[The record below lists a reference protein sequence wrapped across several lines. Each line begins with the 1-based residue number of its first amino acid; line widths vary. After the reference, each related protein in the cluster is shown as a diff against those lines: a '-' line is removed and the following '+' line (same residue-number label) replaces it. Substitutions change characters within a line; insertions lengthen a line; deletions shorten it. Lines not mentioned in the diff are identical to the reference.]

1 MRIFGVALFASFFLF
16 VVPVSA
22 QFGGDLPP
30 RPNGPYEIHG
40 VVVDA
45 KTGAPLAEAE
55 LAVQESAE
63 PNGPPFEMVQSEAD
77 GSFRVARLAEGKYT
91 LRAVRQGYAQQALL
105 QHENFWSGVAVGP
118 GKDSLHVRFPLHTS
132 ATITGQVTDEN
143 GESVRGAEVTLW
155 SKELQNGAEG
165 ISQEQSS
172 HTNDEGRYRFE
183 HLPAGKYSVSVRTRP
198 WYSRYVSPSGSTKNS
213 EGQANDAAYKT
224 GKPVV
229 NELGPSQEAE
239 VRNSLPDAVYPTL
252 YYPAARDWHEMEWLI
267 LQPGQVESADLHL
280 VPEPSVYLRVHA
292 DTGIALM
299 TDVPTGRM
307 LDNRAQTLQSEPG
320 VEEYVGI
327 AAGRYEVDPVGLQ
340 ENREGQKIEASGN
353 ADLQIA
359 VPGAAGIPIV
369 GVLQPIPGA
378 PKIDEWRVEVTDEK
392 GGEYKSSLFNLSNS
406 NREQPGSFAIGF
418 LPTGPQTYEFTV
430 LQPIDAAVKKIEVK
444 GAKLN
449 GAKIETDGT
458 EQVSLIITVEQISV
472 PLAGVALKNG
482 KPFAGAM
489 ILLVPEDGKDLDRR
503 VRRDQSDTDGTF
515 RLQTV
520 LPGKYAVM
528 ALEKGWE
535 LEWLKPEVI
544 KPYVQK
550 AKKIEIG
557 DTSPGAVTLDVQ

>member
-1 MRIFGVALFASFFLF
+1 
-16 VVPVSA
+16 A
-22 QFGGDLPP
+22 Q
-30 RPNGPYEIHG
+30 
-40 VVVDA
+40 
-45 KTGAPLAEAE
+45 
-55 LAVQESAE
+55 
-63 PNGPPFEMVQSEAD
+63 PNGPPFEIVQSEAD
-77 GSFRVARLAEGKYT
+77 GSFRVVRLAEGKYT

-118 GKDSLHVRFPLHTS
+118 GKDSLHVRFALDTS

-155 SKELQNGAEG
+155 SKELQNGKEE

-172 HTNDEGRYRFE
+172 STNDEGRYRFE
-183 HLPAGKYSVSVRTRP
+183 HLAAGNYSVSVRARP
-198 WYSRYVSPSGSTKNS
+198 WYSRYVSPAGIAKNS
-213 EGQANDAAYKT
+213 ENLANDAEYKT

-229 NELGPSQEAE
+229 NEGGPAQQGD

-267 LQPGQVESADLHL
+267 LRPGQVEGADFQL
-280 VPEPSVYLRVHA
+280 VPEPSVRLRVHA
-292 DTGIALM
+292 DTGTVLM
-299 TDVPTGRM
+299 TDVPTGQM
-307 LDNRAQTLQSEPG
+307 QDIRAPALQSEPG
-320 VEEYVGI
+320 VEEYFGI
-327 AAGRYEVDPVGLQ
+327 AAGRYEVEPVGTSQ
-340 ENREGQKIEASGN
+340 ENREGQKIDVSGN

-359 VPGAAGIPIV
+359 LPEAAGIPIV
-369 GVLQPIPGA
+369 GVLQPIPGG
-378 PKIDEWRVEVTDEK
+378 PKIDQWLVEVTDEK
-392 GGEYKSSLFNLSNS
+392 GREYKSPLFNLSNS

-430 LQPIDAAVKKIEVK
+430 LQPIDAMVKNIEVTGGKLK
-444 GAKLN
+444 GTR
-449 GAKIETDGT
+449 IETEGT
-458 EQVSLIITVEQISV
+458 EQVNLIVTVEQISV

-489 ILLVPEDGKDLDRR
+489 ILLVPENGKDLDRR
-503 VRRDQSDTDGTF
+503 ARRDQSDTDGTF

-535 LEWLKPEVI
+535 LEWLKPEVL
-544 KPYVQK
+544 KPLIQK

-557 DTSPGAVTLDVQ
+557 NTTPGDVTLDVQ